1 MTMDISAPLPKSD
14 PRPAMR
20 AGAAGLLL
28 LVGVLGGWAATAKIQ
43 GAVILSGAAVV
54 SGLPKTVQSLEGG
67 MVQSIAVRNG
77 DMVAAGDLLVAFDAT
92 LARANLDA
100 AQSRMADTMA
110 LHARLTAESQ
120 GLAAPDF
127 DATPAPVVLPFSD
140 DEIAAR
146 RAVQARLFEIRAEV
160 RQERRTGLD
169 QTLEQ
174 LRSRVAGADGQ
185 IAALEEQRASF
196 EEEIA
201 TLTDLR
207 AEGLLRRRELTT
219 LERQRAEV
227 QGRIA
232 TLRAERQESLT
243 RMEQSALETRQAD
256 LTFREEVDTQL
267 RETTA
272 ELAQLALQIVTL
284 ERSLSQI
291 ELRAPTG
298 GRVHE
303 MEVSTI
309 GGVVA
314 PGATVMKIVPQ
325 DRGVDFELRL
335 DPASVDEVH
344 MGQAARIAIPALGPG
359 PAERV
364 PATVS
369 SISADISTDERTG
382 ARFYRV
388 ELSVAPRDLEALGQ
402 GALIPGM
409 SVEAYLE
416 TSERSVLTYLVEPI
430 TNHLRHALR
439 EG

>member
-120 GLAAPDF
+120 GLVAPDF